1 MTTNTDVIIKH
12 SSFAHALPLL
22 AASKQ
27 LKAAQLPSAVGVV
40 LAGVL

>member
-1 MTTNTDVIIKH
+1 MTTNTDIIINH

-22 AASKQ
+22 VAAMQ